1 MYSLGPF
8 TYRWNMAQKH
18 ETKTLFWACIYTW
31 KTMAQK
37 HFIETKSSYGI
48 LLIWEMKAWSSHVPR
63 KMMQDIG
70 FVIKFAGNL
79 GSTVYKSEL
88 KGKCFMFL
96 CHFLRILKRR
106 NICFWHKKCSFL
118 AQKMFPE
125 THVFVPKWH
134 KNTCFLYV

>member
-1 MYSLGPF
+1 MKNG
-8 TYRWNMAQKH
+8 
-18 ETKTLFWACIYTW
+18 TKTWNKNIILSLHLHMENNGT
-31 KTMAQK
+31 KTFYWNK
-37 HFIETKSSYGI
+37 IFLCHPITFF
-48 LLIWEMKAWSSHVPR
+48 WEMKAWSSHVPR

-70 FVIKFAGNL
+70 FVIKFGGNL
-79 GSTVYKSEL
+79 GSTLYKSEK

-106 NICFWHKKCSFL
+106 NICFWHKKCAYL

-125 THVFVPKWH
+125 THVFVPKRH